1 MRRCLCCYQPLNE
14 GEKDYHPRCAKRF
27 FGQASVPIL
36 PYTRKDINQ
45 LARVV
50 VESRTTVTGV
60 QAKLS
65 MDLEHDVY
73 GRAQRLTIVGVMGR
87 YILKPQTEQF
97 EHLPEIEDLT
107 MHQAE
112 IAHIPTVPHTLI
124 RFEDGELNY
133 ITRRIDRT
141 NNGQKLPMEDMC
153 QLSGRLTEQKYQ
165 ASYETIARL
174 IDRYSSV
181 PKLDMINF
189 WEQVVFSW
197 IVGNADMH
205 LKNFSLISEKPNK
218 HVLSPTYDQVSTAI
232 VMPEDT
238 DELALPLNG
247 FQKKLLAMDFVQAME
262 NTGLTNQMAQR
273 ILNRFVSLQEK
284 WFSCIDD
291 SFISD
296 AQKAQF
302 KELINK
308 RITTIVKM

>member
-73 GRAQRLTIVGVMGR
+73 GRAQRLTIVGIMGR

-107 MHQAE
+107 MHLAE